1 MEKIKVLI
9 ADDHP
14 AYREGLC
21 RFLES
26 QEDLEV
32 VAQATDGEESVSL
45 AWKLRPDVAI
55 IDIAMPGLS
64 GIEAAKHIK
73 EACPTTAILMLS
85 AYDYESYVL
94 TSLRAGAIGYL
105 LKDVSLFE
113 LVDAVRM
120 VHGGNAVF
128 NLKATGDIFNRITA
142 DSILERS
149 HHGRLHDRE
158 LQVLRLL
165 AKGMSNKD
173 IAIELTISERTIQTH
188 LANIFEK
195 LGVGSRTEAALH
207 ALKKGWLSLD
217 DLP

>member
-32 VAQATDGEESVSL
+32 VAQATDGKETVSL
-45 AWKLRPDVAI
+45 ARKSRPDVAI

-64 GIEAAKHIK
+64 GIEAAEHIK

-85 AYDYESYVL
+85 AYDYESYIL
-94 TSLRAGAIGYL
+94 ASLRAGAAGYL

-120 VHGGNAVF
+120 VHRGDTVL
-128 NLKATGDIFNRITA
+128 NLKATGNIFDRITA
-142 DSILERS
+142 DSIQERGR
-149 HHGRLHDRE
+149 HGGLHDRE

-165 AKGMSNKD
+165 ARGMSNKD
-173 IAIELTISERTIQTH
+173 IAIELTISERTVQTH
-188 LANIFEK
+188 LANIFKK
-195 LGVGSRTEAALH
+195 LGAGSRTEAALH